1 MKNKSLRIVKEPK
14 VLAKKVIEYFYK
26 NPKANTSK
34 EMEVIF
40 NVSHRRI
47 RKILTE
53 HLKDK
58 LENSLARRY
67 AKTIIF

>member
-1 MKNKSLRIVKEPK
+1 MKNKSIRIVKEPK
-14 VLAKKVIEYFYK
+14 LLAKKVIEYFYN

-34 EMEVIF
+34 QLEEVF

-47 RKILTE
+47 RKIIGE

-58 LENSLARRY
+58 LENSFARKMARL
-67 AKTIIF
+67 

>member
-1 MKNKSLRIVKEPK
+1 MKNKPIRIVKEPK

-26 NPKANTSK
+26 NPEANTSK
-34 EMEVIF
+34 EMEQVF

-47 RKILTE
+47 RKIISE

-58 LENSLARRY
+58 LENSFARRM
-67 AKTIIF
+67 ARL